1 MYLVPGKLDSVMV
14 YLCDAFLTTVRLE
27 MPKRQIDAVFIPSG
41 KTIARLTELKIAYH
55 LLLTII
61 FLAHGIEYASSF
73 INRRKFAVSSVSRRN
88 I

>member
-1 MYLVPGKLDSVMV
+1 MHLVPGKLDSVMV

-27 MPKRQIDAVFIPSG
+27 MSKRQIDAVFIPSG

-73 INRRKFAVSSVSRRN
+73 INRRKFAVSSVK
-88 I
+88 

>member
-1 MYLVPGKLDSVMV
+1 MHLVPCKLDSVMA
-14 YLCDAFLTTVRLE
+14 YLCDASLTTDRLQ

-41 KTIARLTELKIAYH
+41 KIIARLTELKIAYY

-73 INRRKFAVSSVSRRN
+73 INK
-88 I
+88 